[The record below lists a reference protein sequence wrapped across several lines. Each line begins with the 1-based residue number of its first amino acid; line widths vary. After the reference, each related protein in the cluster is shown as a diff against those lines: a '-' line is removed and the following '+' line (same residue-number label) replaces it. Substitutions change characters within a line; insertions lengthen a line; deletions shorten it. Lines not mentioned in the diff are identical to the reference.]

1 MRRPSLAL
9 VLATLAAGCAQRAQ
23 RALEP
28 LRVAGDTVRVSPAC
42 ATAPCRDTVDLLYL
56 GVGGFVIRRGAHA
69 LMTAPSVSHPGL
81 IPVFF
86 ARAVSS
92 NGALVDSLMRRV
104 EERVPLDA
112 VSGILVGHGHY
123 DHLLDVPRTMK
134 WTPNANVYGSATV
147 RNLLTPF
154 PRLDTT
160 RVRVVDD
167 SAGDARRDG
176 RWIYTDDR
184 AFRFMP
190 LRSAHAPNFLWF
202 TIARRSLRAPRRT
215 RPANAHQWLM
225 GPVYAY
231 LIDVLDAGGAPVFRV
246 LYQDAAAERAYES
259 LPAARR
265 ADTVD
270 VAIIT
275 VGNFKGWP
283 FGVRDYPHALLDS
296 LKPRRVVL
304 GHWENFFR
312 APTDSLRVI
321 PLTDTRELVR
331 RVEGAV
337 GAGNWVTLRPLA
349 GERYVF

>member
-1 MRRPSLAL
+1 
-9 VLATLAAGCAQRAQ
+9 
-23 RALEP
+23 
-28 LRVAGDTVRVSPAC
+28 
-42 ATAPCRDTVDLLYL
+42 VDLLYL
-56 GVGGFVIRRGAHA
+56 GVGGFVIRRGDHA

-81 IPVFF
+81 LSVFF
-86 ARAVSS
+86 GRPISS
-92 NGALVDSLMRRV
+92 NGPRVDSLMRRV
-104 EERVPLDA
+104 EERLPLEG

-123 DHLLDVPRTMK
+123 DHLIDVPRTMR
-134 WTPNANVYGSATV
+134 WTPNARVYGSATV
-147 RNLLTPF
+147 KNLLAPF
-154 PRLDTT
+154 PRLDTS
-160 RVRVVDD
+160 RVVAVDD

-176 RWIYTDDR
+176 RWVYTHDR

-190 LRSAHAPNFLWF
+190 LRSAHAPNFLGI
-202 TIARRSLRAPRRT
+202 TIASGSLDAPRKT
-215 RPANAHQWLM
+215 RPSSAHQWLM

-231 LIDVLDAGGAPVFRV
+231 LIEVLGAGGTPVFRV
-246 LYQDAAAERAYES
+246 LYQDAASERAYES
-259 LPAARR
+259 LPLARR

-275 VGNFKGWP
+275 VGNYRGL

-312 APTDSLRVI
+312 APSDSLRVI
-321 PLTDTRELVR
+321 PLTNTRELVR

-337 GAGNWVTLRPLA
+337 GPGNWVTLRPLA